1 MMKNF
6 IIPSW
11 ILQPTSQL
19 IIFIVSYS
27 IVWAILK
34 ELGYVHRDVSWGI
47 LIELLIKIFGTLSI
61 ALGIFKYFRV
71 LPSKKLNYI
80 FLIIFLICSG
90 YFLSYSIVR
99 LCLIWILAISSTLI
113 AHLISNQRYD

>member
-1 MMKNF
+1 MMKNYK
-6 IIPSW
+6 IPSW
-11 ILQPTSQL
+11 ILQPTSQI
-19 IIFIVSYS
+19 IIFIASYS

-61 ALGIFKYFRV
+61 ALGILKYFRV
-71 LPSKKLNYI
+71 LSSKKLSYI
-80 FLIIFLICSG
+80 FLIVFLICSG

-113 AHLISNQRYD
+113 AHLISNQR